1 MALKGSYV
9 YKGITLSD
17 AYVKVTNVSYSTDEY
32 TKNQLKTAAVYNS
45 DGSIKTEAVYEN
57 AVVKSTQGGYT
68 AKIWKDKAHRD
79 TLGKYNDNF
88 VSVSGSFTMGVG
100 ATAKNPVVQAYT
112 AMKADDQWKDYTDV

>member
-17 AYVKVTNVSYSTDEY
+17 AYVKVTNVSYSTNEY
-32 TKNQLKTAAVYNS
+32 TSNQLKTAAVYNS
-45 DGSIKTEAVYEN
+45 DGSIKTEPVYED
-57 AVVKSTQGGYT
+57 AIVKQNQGNYT

-79 TLGKYNDNF
+79 AAGKYNDDF
-88 VSVSGSFTMGVG
+88 ASVSGSFVMGVG

-112 AMKADDQWKDYTDV
+112 AMKAEDTWKDYTDV

>member
-17 AYVKVTNVSYSTDEY
+17 AYVKVTNVSYSTNEY
-32 TKNQLKTAAVYNS
+32 TNNQLKTAAVYNS

-57 AVVKSTQGGYT
+57 VVIKQNQGNYT

-79 TLGKYNDNF
+79 TVGKYEDQF
-88 VSVSGSFTMGVG
+88 ALISGSFVMGVG
-100 ATAKNPVVQAYT
+100 ATAKNPVIQAYT
-112 AMKADDQWKDYTDV
+112 AMKAEDKWKDYTDA